1 MLLTV
6 LSLIAGYALLF
17 FGDQLPQNYLY
28 IILAL
33 SFVLVSYSIFHPLLK
48 SKNDAVGKGSM
59 MINILLLGAGFG
71 ALIAGFVYYF
81 QLRRWTYPLI
91 FSAIVFLR
99 KLLRAGIR
107 VSVKEPRS
115 YGIRSETDRGE
126 VVASKSEK
134 RVADWLYD
142 NKYNYIYEETI
153 EFPKGERIKYD
164 FYLPDTDIYIEYW
177 GMAGVKNK
185 DGDRYRAR
193 KDEKLEVY
201 GKYGIRIM
209 SLYPTDLEELG
220 SVIPAKIAELTG
232 KGGGFGQ
239 WLKNLFFGKP
249 KYVDS
254 SEIVTR
260 VGKSKVNE
268 DVGSERDQS
277 PRDEKVDSKRDEN
290 IESPGEE
297 QDSLSEMTFCP
308 NCGHKMEG
316 KVEFCDECGESL

>member
-1 MLLTV
+1 MLLTI

-17 FGDQLPQNYLY
+17 FGDQLPQDYLY

-48 SKNDAVGKGSM
+48 SKKDMVGKASM

-71 ALIAGFVYYF
+71 VLIAGVVYYF
-81 QLRRWTYPLI
+81 QLKSWTYPLI

-99 KLLRAGIR
+99 KFLRAGIR

-153 EFPKGERIKYD
+153 EFPNGERIKYD

-185 DGDRYRAR
+185 DGDKYRAR
-193 KDEKLEVY
+193 KDEKIEIY
-201 GKYGIRIM
+201 KKYGIRMM
-209 SLYPTDLEELG
+209 SLYPADLEELG
-220 SVIPAKIAELTG
+220 RVIPAKIAELTG

-239 WLKNLFFGKP
+239 WLKKLFFGKP

-254 SEIVTR
+254 SEVVTR
-260 VGKSKVNE
+260 VGKSKMSE
-268 DVGSERDQS
+268 DIGSEMDQS
-277 PRDEKVDSKRDEN
+277 LRDEKVEYKRDKG
-290 IESPGEE
+290 IESSRE
-297 QDSLSEMTFCP
+297 DKNKSSEMTFCP

-316 KVEFCDECGESL
+316 KAEFCDECGESL